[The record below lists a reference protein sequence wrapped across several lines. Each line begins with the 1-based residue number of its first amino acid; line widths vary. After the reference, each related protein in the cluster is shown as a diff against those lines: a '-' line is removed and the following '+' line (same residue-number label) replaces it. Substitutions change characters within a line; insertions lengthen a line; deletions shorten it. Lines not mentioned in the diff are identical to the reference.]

1 MYFKLEENVFF
12 FSTCSIYLVFCRSS
26 AVGMPKIKR
35 DKYSVFNFLTI
46 TDSSQV
52 SREAQSASK
61 PPSSSTTL
69 PHLTPEV
76 NKKSRWDI
84 AEQVS
89 EPKDPLSAFLS
100 ETRSEVSAGKQIEAG
115 DRNQTDSSHASA
127 NPEVPV
133 DT

>member
-1 MYFKLEENVFF
+1 MGV
-12 FSTCSIYLVFCRSS
+12 
-26 AVGMPKIKR
+26 PKIKR

-52 SREAQSASK
+52 NSASK

-69 PHLTPEV
+69 PRLTPEV

-84 AEQVS
+84 AGQVS

-100 ETRSEVSAGKQIEAG
+100 ETRSEVSAAKQTEAG
-115 DRNQTDSSHASA
+115 DKNQTDSSHASA

-133 DT
+133 DSWLYSFNSNY

>member
-1 MYFKLEENVFF
+1 M
-12 FSTCSIYLVFCRSS
+12 SGFCRSIT
-26 AVGMPKIKR
+26 VGVPKIKR

-52 SREAQSASK
+52 NSASK
-61 PPSSSTTL
+61 TPSSSTTL

-76 NKKSRWDI
+76 NKKSRWDV
-84 AEQVS
+84 AGQVS
-89 EPKDPLSAFLS
+89 EPKDPLGAFLS
-100 ETRSEVSAGKQIEAG
+100 ETRSEVSAAKQTEAG
-115 DRNQTDSSHASA
+115 DTNQTDSSHASA